1 MVFIFAILS
10 VRCLRHLRLLHIFV
24 FNSRA
29 LHDLRCMETNVT
41 YLFFGGWYYYCW
53 HSWAGSL

>member
-41 YLFFGGWYYYCW
+41 YLFFGG
-53 HSWAGSL
+53 